1 MPNPFNKYLG
11 KEDQMQ
17 NQVMNYLNIII
28 LKQLFTH
35 ISNEG
40 KRSPFERYKMKFLGS
55 KAGVA

>member
-17 NQVMNYLNIII
+17 NQVMNYLKYNYP
-28 LKQLFTH
+28 KALFTH

-40 KRSPFERYKMKFLGS
+40 KDPFERYKNEISGI
-55 KAGVA
+55 